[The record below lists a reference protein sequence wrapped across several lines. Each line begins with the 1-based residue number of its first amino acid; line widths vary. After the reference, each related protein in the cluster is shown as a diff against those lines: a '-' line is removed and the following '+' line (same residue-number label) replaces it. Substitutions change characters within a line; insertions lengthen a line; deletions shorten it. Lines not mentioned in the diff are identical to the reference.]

1 VIVYLW
7 AELSLE
13 DNNIGLI
20 YKIPNGLVEYNII
33 NAQIGTGC
41 LGFMVFI
48 WNWDKIIKLELT
60 QFKIKIYITS

>member
-1 VIVYLW
+1 MGDCLSW

-48 WNWDKIIKLELT
+48 
-60 QFKIKIYITS
+60 